1 MATGRDVLIG
11 SDPVTDQLIS
21 HVSHHVVGAVR
32 KQFAT
37 GPLGLRD
44 EQYDNIEEEHSNP
57 ERRNQEVSK
66 SLNGGGGRQSL
77 SLG

>member
-1 MATGRDVLIG
+1 MATGRDVLNG

-21 HVSHHVVGAVR
+21 HVSRHVVGGAR

-44 EQYDNIEEEHSNP
+44 EQYDNIEEE
-57 ERRNQEVSK
+57 QTK
-66 SLNGGGGRQSL
+66 QNGETTR
-77 SLG
+77 

>member
-32 KQFAT
+32 KQFTT

-44 EQYDNIEEEHSNP
+44 EQYDNMEEEQP
-57 ERRNQEVSK
+57 RTQ
-66 SLNGGGGRQSL
+66 NGEIKR
-77 SLG
+77 